1 MIWLR
6 RSVSLTALSLLA
18 CGKGDSVDPFADDG
32 DGITI
37 GDGMADDAD
46 GLRLDQGEG
55 ADDEEGTTGSG
66 GCPLFGSS
74 DASISGTV
82 HAPNM
87 EIPVSGAQV
96 WASKT
101 QPEGIPGTVYCAECV
116 ELDCETHPW
125 TTSRADGSFDLPLE
139 SGLWWIAVQKGQ
151 FLRVTEIAVEPGQN
165 PLADELTSLPDRDA
179 PSQGEY
185 IPKIAMAWGSYDRL
199 EDGLAK
205 LGLGDTLIDADSFR
219 ETLVPGTEQ
228 FDVWDNAGGDLDLDE
243 IGDFDELL
251 HDANLLEQYHIVFV
265 PCSNDFTLDG
275 LDLQAKGN
283 LREWVERGG
292 KLYVSDWSNEFLGE
306 TFSQYQDFWKK
317 AGKADLPDRYDS
329 TGTVL
334 DPNLLAWLEALP
346 QGLKDINPKNDDD
359 FPTINDLPL
368 IETVNN
374 WSGIEATP
382 SVLVDDGK
390 GGKIDVGHKV
400 WVEGPGDG
408 SIIDD
413 GQWPLA
419 ISAEY
424 GCGKL
429 MFTTYHTAEGSDAY
443 IGVTPQELVL
453 LYLILEIG
461 TCQVPYEPPDIE

>member
-1 MIWLR
+1 
-6 RSVSLTALSLLA
+6 
-18 CGKGDSVDPFADDG
+18 
-32 DGITI
+32 
-37 GDGMADDAD
+37 
-46 GLRLDQGEG
+46 
-55 ADDEEGTTGSG
+55 
-66 GCPLFGSS
+66 
-74 DASISGTV
+74 
-82 HAPNM
+82 
-87 EIPVSGAQV
+87 
-96 WASKT
+96 
-101 QPEGIPGTVYCAECV
+101 
-116 ELDCETHPW
+116 
-125 TTSRADGSFDLPLE
+125 
-139 SGLWWIAVQKGQ
+139 
-151 FLRVTEIAVEPGQN
+151 
-165 PLADELTSLPDRDA
+165 
-179 PSQGEY
+179 
-185 IPKIAMAWGSYDRL
+185 MAWGSYDRL

-205 LGLGDTLIDADSFR
+205 LGLGDTLMDADDFR

-228 FDVWDNAGGDLDLDE
+228 FDIWDNAGGNLDLDE

-251 HDANLLEQYHIVFV
+251 HDPALLEQYHIVFV

-275 LDLQAKGN
+275 LDSQAKVN
-283 LREWVERGG
+283 LRDWVERGG

-317 AGKADLPDRYDS
+317 GGKADLPDRYDS

-346 QGLKDINPKNDDD
+346 QGLKDINPKNDDSD

-368 IETVNN
+368 IDTVNN
-374 WSGIEATP
+374 WSGVEAIP
-382 SVLVDDGK
+382 SVLVDDGN

-413 GQWPLA
+413 GKWPLA